1 MMDITPHKLQ
11 YTNNEEKWLNDMSDI
26 ITKEID
32 KEILGK
38 LMIEVIRDIRKSKIN
53 SIINSKHVK

>member
-1 MMDITPHKLQ
+1 MMDITPHKSQ

-38 LMIEVIRDIRKSKIN
+38 LMIEVIRDIRRSKIN

>member
-1 MMDITPHKLQ
+1 MMDITPHKSQ
-11 YTNNEEKWLNDMSDI
+11 YTNNEKKWLNDMSDI

-38 LMIEVIRDIRKSKIN
+38 LMIEVIRDIRRSKIN